1 MIGMLYWHY
10 YLLGIILL
18 PGILL
23 GIYAQTKV
31 NNTYSTFSKVNAK
44 CGKTAGE
51 VARLLL
57 DTAGLQNVKLTTV
70 NGHMADYYDPTKKVV
85 ALSGTNSTSV
95 ASIAIAAHEVGH
107 ALQYK
112 TKYAPIYLRSAA
124 IKLSN
129 FSSQLLLPLVI
140 ISLICNFWLF
150 PTSSFGTILLW
161 VNVGLFGLSTLISLI
176 TLPVEYNASKR
187 ATQVLKQ
194 SGILVGEE
202 NTYAK
207 KMLNAAALTYVAS
220 LLISILSLLRILY
233 VVLSIN
239 RRD

>member
-23 GIYAQTKV
+23 GAYAQTKV
-31 NNTYSTFSKVNAK
+31 NNTYSTFSKINAK
-44 CGKTAGE
+44 CGRTAGE

-57 DTAGLQNVKLTTV
+57 DTAGLQNVKLTTAQ
-70 NGHMADYYDPTKKVV
+70 GQMADYYDPTKKVV

-112 TKYAPIYLRSAA
+112 TKYFPIYIRTAA

-129 FSSQLLLPLVI
+129 FSSSMLLPLVI
-140 ISLICNFWLF
+140 ISLLCNFWLF

-161 VNVGLFGLSTLISLI
+161 INVGFFGLSTLISLV

-187 ATQVLKQ
+187 ATKVLQQ

-220 LLISILSLLRILY
+220 LLISILSLLRILIL
-233 VVLSIN
+233 VFQFN
-239 RRD
+239 RD